1 MRHEDKQKYLD
12 LGNRV
17 FVRALRDP
25 NGNEEFELSEG
36 EATDLLWRRE
46 LAACEPFIAAMRDL
60 MPILEGV
67 RFTVGFGKNQNER
80 INRAK
85 TLLAEHDARLKSA
98 SGTLNTNGESKNG

>member
-12 LGNRV
+12 LSNRV

-36 EATDLLWRRE
+36 EATDLMWRRE
-46 LAACEPFIAAMRDL
+46 LAACEHFAGSLREL
-60 MPILEGV
+60 LSILEAV
-67 RFTVGFGKNQNER
+67 RFTVGFGKNQNAR

-98 SGTLNTNGESKNG
+98 SGTQNTNGESNV